1 MEEEEVITIEEII
14 KEEETEV
21 DMKEEDLREKIP
33 EGQDHKQVNKTAINK
48 IFFPKLRTRTE

>member
-33 EGQDHKQVNKTAINK
+33 EGQDHKQVNKTG
-48 IFFPKLRTRTE
+48 EVW